1 MSLYLVIC
9 SVLTAPRARDSAVNE
24 LGDQTAHQ
32 QWVYNISSASRRVK
46 KAGGT
51 ECDGADVAAS

>member
-1 MSLYLVIC
+1 MIC